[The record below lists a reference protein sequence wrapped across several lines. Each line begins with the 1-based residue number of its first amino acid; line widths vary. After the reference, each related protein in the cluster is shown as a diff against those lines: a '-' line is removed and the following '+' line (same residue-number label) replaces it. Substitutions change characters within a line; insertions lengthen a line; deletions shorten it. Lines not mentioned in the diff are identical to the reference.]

1 MGDDE
6 RARAGP
12 GGGAVAG
19 LGRVDERG
27 LGRGDGRRPAPGAA
41 AAEAVPDRGRRGGPA
56 PGARAAVQPALP
68 RRRAGRRPDAGARAA
83 CRPRPDAR
91 GREAGGAPRAEGLPR
106 DGSRGWTAAGGP
118 WPLRAQRRRLHR
130 PPACTGPACTGPAC
144 TGPACGASG
153 WASSCGP
160 VAPSTAGSR
169 VSHRG
174 AIGSSP
180 MATARP
186 CTPLAFIDDA
196 TSAPMPMRSVPS
208 ESPFAGFEA
217 LEGHSKAHG
226 RPAAFSHKTTVFRVA
241 ERDAR
246 SGHGMTEVSAAR
258 SPSGRSRSGGANSR
272 PGPRAAS
279 RGPTAPCRTGS

>member
-1 MGDDE
+1 MGGDG

-118 WPLRAQRRRLHR
+118 WPLRAQRRRLHGPHLHRPRLHGPHLHRPRLHRLGELVRTCGSEHRWFEGEPSRRHRFEPDGDR
-130 PPACTGPACTGPAC
+130 PPMHA
-144 TGPACGASG
+144 
-153 WASSCGP
+153 
-160 VAPSTAGSR
+160 AGVHR
-169 VSHRG
+169 RRHQRADADAVRALGEPLRRLRG
-174 AIGSSP
+174 ARG
-180 MATARP
+180 
-186 CTPLAFIDDA
+186 
-196 TSAPMPMRSVPS
+196 
-208 ESPFAGFEA
+208 A
-217 LEGHSKAHG
+217 LEGPRPPG
-226 RPAAFSHKTTVFRVA
+226 RLLAQDHRLPRRRARRPERPRHDRSLGRAPA
-241 ERDAR
+241 ERQV
-246 SGHGMTEVSAAR
+246 EI
-258 SPSGRSRSGGANSR
+258 GGANSR